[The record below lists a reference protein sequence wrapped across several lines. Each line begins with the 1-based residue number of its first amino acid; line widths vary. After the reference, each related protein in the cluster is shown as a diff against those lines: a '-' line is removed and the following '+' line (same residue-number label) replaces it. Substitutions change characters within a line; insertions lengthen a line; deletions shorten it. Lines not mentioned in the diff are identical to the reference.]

1 MKHKLDFVTNSS
13 STSVVMW
20 GVYLD
25 ESEIR
30 ENETMMEK
38 IKELAKKEDMEE
50 EFESEGIIYVI
61 GSVLTAGFNLDTY
74 SDYNGDGIYIGK
86 SPFAMTENETP
97 KQFKEEIKK
106 RLQEIGI
113 NKEIEQIVESWM
125 DG

>member
-30 ENETMMEK
+30 DNEILMAK
-38 IKELAKKEDMEE
+38 LKELAEKNEISEEDFKEERLPYMVEE
-50 EFESEGIIYVI
+50 
-61 GSVLTAGFNLDTY
+61 LLAGFETH
-74 SDYNGDGIYIGK
+74 SDYEGDGVYIGK
-86 SPFAMTENETP
+86 SPFSMEEDETP
-97 KQFKEEIKK
+97 RQFKEKLEAQLK
-106 RLQEIGI
+106 EIGI
-113 NKEIEQIVESWM
+113 SGKVEQIVESWM